1 MAKWKGPP
9 IVKALLRRFLPRDS
23 TSELEFSQAIMR
35 LQMEPGEGPSV
46 LFSQIA
52 DLSNRYGIH
61 NHPEQQV
68 IAVIMNALPME
79 YRAVLAAEL
88 RNRERALTLDEV
100 EDCLENYQ
108 RQVHPYEDGHSKG
121 PKSGKN
127 SGTEITLFGVAGARK
142 GKCWKCGQSRH
153 QKKDCPQQNKI
164 EIRIL
169 NRLTRADDVAKQGTQ
184 LPSAGRIRKM
194 RCCC

>member
-153 QKKDCPQQNKI
+153 QKKDCPQLKQNRNK
-164 EIRIL
+164 
-169 NRLTRADDVAKQGTQ
+169 NTKSTNTCG
-184 LPSAGRIRKM
+184 
-194 RCCC
+194 